1 MTALTASCAWLCQE
15 TGPGPSSMWSR
26 RSRPA
31 ATVSAP
37 APWISRGGWT
47 ADRLVQRLA
56 ERDGAP
62 AEDQEPGD
70 HDPRVPGI
78 RRGQAADLH
87 LGRAVSGLAERADD
101 PRAGENGR
109 PGDTGRRRPPMVV
122 RRATRPLSGMFLSP
136 RRGRWQTCGM
146 PYERDVRAFD
156 QRAATY
162 DSGWLGRVHA
172 EISDRVA
179 DLALRQEPAP
189 RRVLDVG
196 SGTGYLLNLL
206 ASRLPDAAE
215 FTGVDAAPAMVTAAR
230 ARTTDQRARFVQG
243 AAEQLPIDDGGY
255 DLVVSA
261 TSFDHWEDQGAGLA
275 ECRRALA
282 PGGHLVL
289 ADLFSPLLWPTLIA
303 GRRGKARTRARATR
317 LITAAGLSSPQWHH
331 VYAAIIQAVTAV
343 R

>member
-1 MTALTASCAWLCQE
+1 
-15 TGPGPSSMWSR
+15 
-26 RSRPA
+26 
-31 ATVSAP
+31 
-37 APWISRGGWT
+37 
-47 ADRLVQRLA
+47 
-56 ERDGAP
+56 
-62 AEDQEPGD
+62 
-70 HDPRVPGI
+70 
-78 RRGQAADLH
+78 
-87 LGRAVSGLAERADD
+87 
-101 PRAGENGR
+101 
-109 PGDTGRRRPPMVV
+109 
-122 RRATRPLSGMFLSP
+122 
-136 RRGRWQTCGM
+136 M

-206 ASRLPDAAE
+206 ASRLPDAGE